1 MPPISGTIITFNEED
16 HIEACVAS
24 LQKVCAE
31 VVVVDSL
38 STDRTVTLAEA
49 AGARVVAQAYLGEGP
64 QRNLTERLATHDWIL
79 ALDADERLDDELEAA
94 IRGLGLA
101 DPDEAYAF
109 NRKSFVGPRWIRGPG
124 FYPDFV
130 TRLYNRT
137 RAAYEPK
144 PGHAGVQAPR
154 VRRIPGHILHYTYDG
169 LTDWISK
176 INWLTSRDAQGMFS
190 AGRPPSALR
199 PVRSALAAAFRQ
211 LVLRGGLLRGADG
224 WTITMTSMFRSYM
237 KYAKLNELHEQAQSN
252 RAGPGSAG
260 DLQLGRLRDGGR
272 R

>member
-1 MPPISGTIITFNEED
+1 
-16 HIEACVAS
+16 
-24 LQKVCAE
+24 
-31 VVVVDSL
+31 
-38 STDRTVTLAEA
+38 
-49 AGARVVAQAYLGEGP
+49 
-64 QRNLTERLATHDWIL
+64 
-79 ALDADERLDDELEAA
+79 
-94 IRGLGLA
+94 
-101 DPDEAYAF
+101 
-109 NRKSFVGPRWIRGPG
+109 
-124 FYPDFV
+124 V

-144 PGHAGVQAPR
+144 PGHAGVKAPR

-169 LTDWISK
+169 LSDWISK
-176 INWLTSRDAQGMFS
+176 INWLTSRDAQGMFN
-190 AGRPPSALR
+190 AGRPPSAFR

-237 KYAKLNELHEQAQSN
+237 KYAKLNELHEQA
-252 RAGPGSAG
+252 RADKAGPSG